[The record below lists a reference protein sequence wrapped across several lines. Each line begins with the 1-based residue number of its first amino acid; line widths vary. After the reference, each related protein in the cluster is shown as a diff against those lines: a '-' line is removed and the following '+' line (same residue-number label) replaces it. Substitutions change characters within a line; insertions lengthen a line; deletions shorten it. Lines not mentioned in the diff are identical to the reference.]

1 MLRRIRS
8 VRFLNRAVAL
18 ILRLLGLRKIWAR
31 WPLNG
36 EIAITI
42 ANLRLIFY
50 SNCDDYLISNMYYER
65 KNEELEELE
74 HLISIYDKM
83 PSITFVDLGSYNG
96 LFSIAFG
103 SKFSNAKIF
112 AVEPNPIN
120 YIRLE
125 KNIALNKIGNI
136 ESLNIGI
143 SDRKDNIDFYLQAG
157 EKITTVSSFTR
168 KFTERHTIG
177 EIETVKVETDTLDNL
192 YSELNL
198 MPDLIK
204 IDVEGHELSVLNGG
218 KNMLR
223 KCKPIILCEI
233 FTRKFQSDNEY
244 QQSANEA
251 CQIDQLLKSLGYDL
265 YVYLGKELVKV
276 NTLNYENP
284 NRNYLL
290 IHQEKDLQFF
300 ND

>member
-8 VRFLNRAVAL
+8 VGFLNRAVAL
-18 ILRLLGLRKIWAR
+18 ILKLLGLRKIWAR
-31 WPLNG
+31 WPLKG

-42 ANLRLIFY
+42 ANFRLIFY

-65 KNEELEELE
+65 RNEEREELEY
-74 HLISIYDKM
+74 LISIYDRM
-83 PSITFVDLGSYNG
+83 AAITFVDLGSYNG

-103 SKFSNAKIF
+103 SKFSNANIY
-112 AVEPNPIN
+112 AVEPNPVN
-120 YIRLE
+120 YRRLE
-125 KNIALNKIGNI
+125 KNIELNKIGNI
-136 ESLNIGI
+136 KSVNIGI
-143 SDRKDNIDFYLQAG
+143 SDRKDCVDFYLQAD

-177 EIETVKVETDTLDNL
+177 EIETVKVETVTLDNL
-192 YSELNL
+192 YKELNL
-198 MPDLIK
+198 KPDLIK

-218 KNMLR
+218 KEMIR
-223 KCKPIILCEI
+223 KCKPTILCEI
-233 FTRKFQSDNEY
+233 FTRKFQSENEY
-244 QQSANEA
+244 QQSANVA
-251 CQIDQLLKSLGYDL
+251 WQIDQLLKSLGYDL
-265 YVYLGKELVKV
+265 YIYLEKELVKV
-276 NTLNYENP
+276 STLNYENP